1 MAHKQTQWMR
11 LAGIAALTLLLFG
24 MTAGSLW
31 HTHKDVSSADHCQIC
46 HLAHSPA
53 SQPTAIAHAQPA
65 LRVISAARREKRV
78 EKLSPVCTHKSPRS
92 PPIEA

>member
-1 MAHKQTQWMR
+1 ML
-11 LAGIAALTLLLFG
+11 LAAIAALTLLLFG

-31 HTHKDVSSADHCQIC
+31 HTHSNNLSADHCQIC

-53 SQPTAIAHAQPA
+53 RQPVTIAHAQPV
-65 LRVISAARREKRV
+65 LRVIGAARREERV

-92 PPIEA
+92 PPVEA

>member
-1 MAHKQTQWMR
+1 MTRKQSPWIRIAT
-11 LAGIAALTLLLFG
+11 LAALTLLLFG

-31 HTHKDVSSADHCQIC
+31 HTHSNASSADHCQIC

-53 SQPTAIAHAQPA
+53 KRPAAVAHVQPV
-65 LRVISAARREKRV
+65 LRVIGTARVEERA

-92 PPIEA
+92 PPLAA

>member
-1 MAHKQTQWMR
+1 MTRRRTHWIR
-11 LAGIAALTLLLFG
+11 LAALAALTLLLFG

-31 HTHKDVSSADHCQIC
+31 HTHRDSSSADHCQIC

-53 SQPTAIAHAQPA
+53 SQPVAVAQAQPV
-65 LRVISAARREKRV
+65 LRVIGTARIEKRV

-92 PPIEA
+92 PPVEA

>member
-1 MAHKQTQWMR
+1 MTRRRTPWIR
-11 LAGIAALTLLLFG
+11 LAAVAALTLLLFG

-31 HTHKDVSSADHCQIC
+31 HTHSDSSSADHCQIC

-53 SQPTAIAHAQPA
+53 SQPVTVAHVQLV
-65 LRVISAARREKRV
+65 LRVIGAAQREERV

-92 PPIEA
+92 PPVKA